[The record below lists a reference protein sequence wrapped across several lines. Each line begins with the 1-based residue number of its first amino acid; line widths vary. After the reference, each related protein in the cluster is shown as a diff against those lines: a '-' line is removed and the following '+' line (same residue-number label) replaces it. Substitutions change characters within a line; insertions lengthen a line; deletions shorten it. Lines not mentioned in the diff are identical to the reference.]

1 MHYIGE
7 YICHQNDIN
16 TLLSWDDGDVN
27 VDDNVSVYVDGN
39 ENCNAIALMRKAAQK
54 HVIQKYMLEV
64 ALIDQLIVANMT
76 QRGSHRYVEAVVLNS
91 WPLVVGS

>member
-1 MHYIGE
+1 LNSNVFQVQKEMHYIGE

-39 ENCNAIALMRKAAQK
+39 ENCNAIALRRKAA
-54 HVIQKYMLEV
+54 
-64 ALIDQLIVANMT
+64 
-76 QRGSHRYVEAVVLNS
+76 
-91 WPLVVGS
+91 